1 MVYLRETNP
10 FDILFRNF
18 FDNEMTFAPASEAKF
33 NYPVDIFEDKEGLH
47 FEIACTG
54 LEKED
59 VAIDIEGD
67 LLKISYTKRS
77 SEEENKNYIHRGI
90 AKRSFNLGY
99 KVATKFDLAKADAQ
113 MKNGLLTI
121 SIPFAEASKP
131 KQLQIK

>member
-18 FDNEMTFAPASEAKF
+18 FDSEMTFAPASEAKF
-33 NYPVDIFEDKEGLH
+33 NYPVDIYENKEGLQ

-54 LEKED
+54 LEKDD

-67 LLKISYTKRS
+67 LLKISYTKKS
-77 SEEENKNYIHRGI
+77 LEDETVNYIHKGI
-90 AKRSFNLGY
+90 ARRSFNLGY
-99 KVATKFDLAKADAQ
+99 KVATKFDLVKAEAE

-121 SIPFAEASKP
+121 SVPFAEASKP
-131 KQLQIK
+131 KQLMIK